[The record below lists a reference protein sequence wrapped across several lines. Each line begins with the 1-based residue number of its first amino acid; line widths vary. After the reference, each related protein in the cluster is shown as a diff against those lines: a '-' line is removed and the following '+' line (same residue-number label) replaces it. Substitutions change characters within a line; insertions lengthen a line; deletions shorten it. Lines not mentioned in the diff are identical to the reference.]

1 MDGEGRAVGGAGDAA
16 CFSFFPTKNLG
27 GWGDGGAVVTS
38 RAEWAE
44 RVRRLRAHGASSMYV
59 HAELG
64 RNSRLDALQAAVLL
78 AKAPRLQG
86 WLAARDRVA
95 RRYLDALARLP
106 LDLPR
111 PPAPPARHAWHAF
124 VVRTER
130 RDALAEHLQARGI
143 DTRVYYPVP
152 LHRQPCFAGYDE
164 PPMPVAEDLCR
175 RVLALPMY
183 PSLEGEKQGYVIE
196 QVTGFFG

>member
-1 MDGEGRAVGGAGDAA
+1 MDGEGRAVGAACDVA

-27 GWGDGGAVVTS
+27 AWGDGGAVVTS
-38 RAEWAE
+38 RAEWAA
-44 RVRRLRAHGASSMYV
+44 RLRRLRAHGASSMYV

-95 RRYLDALARLP
+95 CRYLEALAGLP
-106 LDLPR
+106 LLLPH

-124 VVRTER
+124 VVQTER
-130 RDALAEHLQARGI
+130 RDDLATHLQARGI
-143 DTRVYYPVP
+143 ETRVYYPMP

-164 PPMPVAEDLCR
+164 PPMPVAEDLCK

-183 PSLEGEKQGYVIE
+183 PSLEGEKQDYVIE
-196 QVTGFFG
+196 QVRGFFG